1 MSNSLMQ
8 TEKGGSTNAILMKA
22 NPSGTV
28 TKEKLAIAPIQ
39 ESKPLSSIQ
48 VAELARALMDN
59 VEKVVV
65 GKADQVKL
73 AVATLLAEGHLL
85 IQDIPGVAKTM
96 LARAIAQSA
105 GGSFKRIQCTPD
117 LQPTDVLGEP
127 FAVPE
132 TGKIEYQFGPLF
144 AQFVLVD
151 EINRASPRTQA
162 AMLEAMGEGMISVE
176 RVTYRMER
184 PFMVIATQNPI
195 EHEGTFTLP
204 EAQLDRFLMRMSLG
218 YPSLRDEK
226 EMCQRFQLGHPIEKL
241 KPVTNPDAILRCQEA
256 VRSVRVA
263 SEVCDHILARVQQT
277 RGHAGLL
284 LGASPRG
291 SLGLFR
297 AGQAMA
303 AIRAENNVSIA
314 DIDALLE
321 LVLAHRLIVQ
331 PEHQSRWNQGSDI
344 IREILTGNKPG

>member
-1 MSNSLMQ
+1 MQ

-48 VAELARALMDN
+48 VAELARALIDN

-117 LQPTDVLGEP
+117 LQPVDVLGKP
-127 FAVPE
+127 FAVAE
-132 TGKIEYQFGPLF
+132 TGKVEYQFGPLF
-144 AQFVLVD
+144 SQFVLID

-195 EHEGTFTLP
+195 EHEGTFSLP
-204 EAQLDRFLMRMSLG
+204 EAQLDRFLARMSLG
-218 YPSLRDEK
+218 YPSLPHEK
-226 EMCQRFQLGHPIEKL
+226 EMCERFRLGHPIEKL
-241 KPVTNPDAILRCQEA
+241 RPVTTPDMIMRCQEA
-256 VRSVRVA
+256 VRKVEVPSK
-263 SEVCDHILARVQQT
+263 VCDLILARVQQT
-277 RGHAGLL
+277 RNHPGLM

-297 AGQAMA
+297 AAQAMTAIEGQSTVCA
-303 AIRAENNVSIA
+303 AQV
-314 DIDALLE
+314 DALLE
-321 LVLAHRLIVQ
+321 AVLAHRLIVL
-331 PEHQSRWNQGSDI
+331 PEHKNRWNQGGDV
-344 IREILTGNKPG
+344 IREILAGEKVG